1 MREMLLQKLLKIIK
15 FLKVESSLPIHS
27 LDEHFNF
34 IVNESVG
41 SKILLYKTSKNFLN

>member
-41 SKILLYKTSKNFLN
+41 SKYYCIKLLRIF